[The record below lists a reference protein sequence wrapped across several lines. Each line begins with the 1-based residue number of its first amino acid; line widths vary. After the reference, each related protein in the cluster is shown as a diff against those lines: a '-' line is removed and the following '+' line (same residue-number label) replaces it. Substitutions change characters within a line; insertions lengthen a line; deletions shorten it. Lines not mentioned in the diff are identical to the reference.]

1 MDDFYS
7 KGVSELKL
15 ISFIS
20 ALIIALAS
28 FAFKADAYELSGVS
42 AKGAILIDAA
52 TGEVLY
58 EKKTDILSF
67 LWRVQLK

>member
-52 TGEVLY
+52 TGEVL
-58 EKKTDILSF
+58 
-67 LWRVQLK
+67 